1 MSLPLCPHLGPQY
14 VLVTYSHNVAFG
26 PLLPFPLLLFLGG
39 MVSHPAETTRLS
51 LCYRSVVC
59 SGSGGGGGRAPTTQA
74 GGKAARGSTTT
85 TAVPPRP
92 PWLPLRIPERK
103 LCCGHVIDL
112 EEIRLPAIAVETLL

>member
-59 SGSGGGGGRAPTTQA
+59 SGSGGGGQGTHHASRGQGRPGVNHHYGCSSSSSLASPSYSREET
-74 GGKAARGSTTT
+74 
-85 TAVPPRP
+85 VLRP
-92 PWLPLRIPERK
+92 
-103 LCCGHVIDL
+103 CH
-112 EEIRLPAIAVETLL
+112 

>member
-59 SGSGGGGGRAPTTQA
+59 SGSGGGGA
-74 GGKAARGSTTT
+74 GH
-85 TAVPPRP
+85 PPRKPGARP
-92 PWLPLRIPERK
+92 PGGQPPLR
-103 LCCGHVIDL
+103 LF
-112 EEIRLPAIAVETLL
+112 LLVLLGFPFVFPRGNCAAAMSLISKKFGCLL